1 MHLLGNQIIWA
12 LTLALVV
19 GAGWVDGRTRRIPNW
34 LTVSGFVI
42 GLTVHLVFGGWRGGL
57 MSLEGAGLGLLVLLP
72 LVLLRALGAGDW
84 KLIGAVGAFLGPVML
99 WFVLFA
105 SILVAGA
112 MAVVQMILAGRVR
125 ETLRNLGLLIMGF
138 FTFGFRAHPEISLDN
153 PDALKLPFGVA
164 AAVGTLICFVA
175 ANWHL
180 GS

>member
-34 LTVSGFVI
+34 LTVSGFAI
-42 GLTVHLVFGGWRGGL
+42 GLTVHLAFGGWRGGL